1 MKMLLPLS
9 GAILVNCL
17 AARLG
22 KACSGSFDGV
32 QRPKGSEWCHGLRC
46 RGCRQFGEGQVLV
59 LVDSARVEF
68 AAQTT
73 RLRKMR

>member
-17 AARLG
+17 VARLG

-32 QRPKGSEWCHGLRC
+32 QRPKGSEWYHGLRC
-46 RGCRQFGEGQVLV
+46 RRCRQFDVGGLCRY
-59 LVDSARVEF
+59 ARW
-68 AAQTT
+68 
-73 RLRKMR
+73 LRKGLSK

>member
-22 KACSGSFDGV
+22 KACSGSFDSV
-32 QRPKGSEWCHGLRC
+32 QRPKGSEWCHSLRY
-46 RGCRQFGEGQVLV
+46 RECRQFWCRTGLG
-59 LVDSARVEF
+59 LVDMELAPALSSSP
-68 AAQTT
+68 
-73 RLRKMR
+73 LK